1 MGGTTGGPG
10 PATEPTPEP
19 VSAAG
24 SGAGSGAS
32 VAQGAAPDDRAEL
45 MRLRAEV
52 ERLQAQVSQAPG
64 GGAADGA
71 AAGPPRKRHISWRS
85 VVSALLITLGCILAP
100 LAVLAVWTAN
110 QVSNTSRYVANVAPL
125 IRQPAIQNALTDKIT
140 PQITSKLNV
149 QGLTNQ
155 VATELNSRGLPK
167 VATLLH
173 SFSGTIASGVAG
185 FVHSAVAKV
194 VASPAAAR
202 IWTLANQTAHAEIV
216 KALSGQG
223 NGAIKITNGSVTL
236 GLGPFINTV
245 KQNLS
250 AHGLTVVQKL
260 PPINPTFTLFSSK
273 YLVKAQTGYRLIND
287 LKIALPLLA
296 IFLLA
301 IGIYVARQHRRALI
315 GAGLGLAA
323 SMLVLAIAL
332 AIGRAIY
339 LNSVPSATL
348 PADAAAAL
356 FDTFIR
362 FIKDGLR
369 ALLILGLVVA
379 AGGFLM
385 GPSVTAVR
393 VRGALKAGLDW
404 IRARGERAG
413 VSTGPVGT
421 WTYGHRRAL
430 QIGAVVLMVLIFVFW
445 SQPTGLVVLL
455 LAVVLLV
462 LLGVIEL
469 IGRPPVPRP
478 GHS

>member
-1 MGGTTGGPG
+1 LAGTTGGPE
-10 PATEPTPEP
+10 PASEPPRMP
-19 VSAAG
+19 VA
-24 SGAGSGAS
+24 
-32 VAQGAAPDDRAEL
+32 AQGASSADDRAEL
-45 MRLRAEV
+45 VRLRAEV
-52 ERLQAQVSQAPG
+52 ERLRAQVSQAPG
-64 GGAADGA
+64 AGAAGGATAGA
-71 AAGPPRKRHISWRS
+71 GRKRHISWRS
-85 VVSALLITLGCILAP
+85 PVSAVLITLGCILAP

-125 IRQPAIQNALTDKIT
+125 IRQPAIQGALTDKIT

-173 SFSGTIASGVAG
+173 SFSGTIAGGVAG

-202 IWTLANQTAHAEIV
+202 IWTQANQAAHAEIV

-245 KQNLS
+245 KQDLI
-250 AHGLTVVQKL
+250 AHGLTVVQKI

-296 IFLLA
+296 IVLLA
-301 IGIYVARQHRRALI
+301 AGIYIAKRHRRALI

-323 SMLVLAIAL
+323 SMLVLAIGL

-339 LNSVPSATL
+339 LNSVPTATL
-348 PADAAAAL
+348 PSDAAAAL
-356 FDTFIR
+356 FDTLVR

-369 ALLILGLVVA
+369 ALLVLGLLVA
-379 AGGFLM
+379 AGGFFM

-393 VRGALKAGLDW
+393 TRNALKSGLGLV
-404 IRARGERAG
+404 RARGERAG
-413 VSTGPVGT
+413 LSAGPVGS
-421 WTYGHRRAL
+421 WTYGHRKAL
-430 QIGAVVLMVLIFVFW
+430 RIGAVVLMVLIFIFW

-455 LAVVLLV
+455 LAIVLLV
-462 LLGVIEL
+462 LLGLIEL

-478 GHS
+478 AGQA

>member
-1 MGGTTGGPG
+1 LAGTTGGPE
-10 PATEPTPEP
+10 PASEPPRMP
-19 VSAAG
+19 AA
-24 SGAGSGAS
+24 
-32 VAQGAAPDDRAEL
+32 AQGASADDRAEL
-45 MRLRAEV
+45 VRLRAEV
-52 ERLQAQVSQAPG
+52 ERLRAQVSQQPGGDAPG
-64 GGAADGA
+64 GATAGAG
-71 AAGPPRKRHISWRS
+71 RKRHISWRS
-85 VVSALLITLGCILAP
+85 PVSAVLIVVGCILAP

-125 IRQPAIQNALTDKIT
+125 IHQPAIQNALTDKIT

-167 VATLLH
+167 IATLLH
-173 SFSGTIASGVAG
+173 SFSGTIAGGVAG

-202 IWTLANQTAHAEIV
+202 IWTQANQTAHAEVV

-236 GLGPFINTV
+236 GLGPFIDTV
-245 KQNLS
+245 KQDLI

-296 IFLLA
+296 IVLLA
-301 IGIYVARQHRRALI
+301 AGIYIAKRHRRALI

-339 LNSVPSATL
+339 LNSVPNATL
-348 PADAAAAL
+348 PSDAAAAL
-356 FDTFIR
+356 FDTFVR

-369 ALLILGLVVA
+369 TLLVLGLLVA
-379 AGGFLM
+379 AAGFFM

-393 VRGALKAGLDW
+393 TRSALKSGLGLV
-404 IRARGERAG
+404 RARGERAG
-413 VSTGPVGT
+413 LSAGPVGT
-421 WTYGHRRAL
+421 WTYGHRKGLR
-430 QIGAVVLMVLIFVFW
+430 IGAVVLMVLIFIFW

-455 LAVVLLV
+455 LAIVLLV
-462 LLGVIEL
+462 LLGLIEL

-478 GHS
+478 AGHP

>member
-1 MGGTTGGPG
+1 MAGATGGPE
-10 PATEPTPEP
+10 PASEPPRMP
-19 VSAAG
+19 AAG
-24 SGAGSGAS
+24 QGAS
-32 VAQGAAPDDRAEL
+32 SADDRAEL
-45 MRLRAEV
+45 VRLRAEV
-52 ERLQAQVSQAPG
+52 ERLRAQVSQAPG
-64 GGAADGA
+64 GD
-71 AAGPPRKRHISWRS
+71 AAGGATAGGGRKRHISWRS
-85 VVSALLITLGCILAP
+85 PVSAVLIVVGCILAP

-125 IRQPAIQNALTDKIT
+125 IHQPAIQGALTDKIT
-140 PQITSKLNV
+140 PEITSKLNV

-167 VATLLH
+167 IATLLH
-173 SFSGTIASGVAG
+173 SFSGTIAGGVAG

-194 VASPAAAR
+194 VASPAAAK
-202 IWTLANQTAHAEIV
+202 IWTQANQAAHAEVV

-245 KQNLS
+245 KQDLS
-250 AHGLTVVQKL
+250 AHGLTVVQKI

-296 IFLLA
+296 IVLLA
-301 IGIYVARQHRRALI
+301 AGIYIAKRHRRALI

-323 SMLVLAIAL
+323 SMLVLAIGL

-339 LNSVPSATL
+339 LNSVPNATL
-348 PADAAAAL
+348 PSDAAAAL
-356 FDTFIR
+356 FDTLVR

-369 ALLILGLVVA
+369 ALLVLGLLVA
-379 AGGFLM
+379 AGGFFM

-393 VRGALKAGLDW
+393 ARNALKSGLGLV
-404 IRARGERAG
+404 RARGERAG
-413 VSTGPVGT
+413 LSTGPVGI

-430 QIGAVVLMVLIFVFW
+430 RIGAVVLMVLIFIFW

-462 LLGVIEL
+462 LLGLIEL

-478 GHS
+478 AGHM

>member
-1 MGGTTGGPG
+1 MAGTPGGPG

-19 VSAAG
+19 ASAAG
-24 SGAGSGAS
+24 SGASVPPGAS
-32 VAQGAAPDDRAEL
+32 PEDRAEL
-45 MRLRAEV
+45 VRLRAEV
-52 ERLQAQVSQAPG
+52 HQLRAQVSQAPG
-64 GGAADGA
+64 GGAAGGA
-71 AAGPPRKRHISWRS
+71 SAGADRRRHINWRS
-85 VVSALLITLGCILAP
+85 GVSALLIVVGCILGP

-110 QVSNTSRYVANVAPL
+110 QVSSTSRYVANVAPL
-125 IRQPAIQNALTDKIT
+125 IHQPAIQNALTDKIT

-167 VATLLH
+167 IAALLH
-173 SFSGTIASGVAG
+173 SFSGTIAGGVAG

-202 IWTLANQTAHAEIV
+202 IWTVANQTAHAEVV

-236 GLGPFINTV
+236 GLGPFINQV

-250 AHGLTVVQKL
+250 AHGLTLVQKI

-296 IFLLA
+296 LILLA
-301 IGIYVARQHRRALI
+301 VGIYVARQHRRALI

-332 AIGRAIY
+332 AVGRAIY
-339 LNSVPSATL
+339 LNSVPNATL
-348 PADAAAAL
+348 PSEAAAAL
-356 FDTFIR
+356 FDTFVR

-379 AGGFLM
+379 AGGFLL

-393 VRGALKAGLDW
+393 IRSALTTGLGRL
-404 IRARGERAG
+404 RARGEQAG
-413 VSTGPVGT
+413 LSAGPVGA
-421 WTYGHRRAL
+421 WTYGHRRIL
-430 QIGAVVLMVLIFVFW
+430 RISAVVLMVLIFVFW

-455 LAVVLLV
+455 LAIVLLV
-462 LLGVIEL
+462 LLGLIEF

-478 GHS
+478 AGHP

>member
-1 MGGTTGGPG
+1 MADTTGGPG
-10 PATEPTPEP
+10 PATGPTPEP
-19 VSAAG
+19 ASA
-24 SGAGSGAS
+24 AGSGAS
-32 VAQGAAPDDRAEL
+32 VAQGAAPDDRAEV

-52 ERLQAQVSQAPG
+52 ERLRAEVSQAPG
-64 GGAADGA
+64 AADGA
-71 AAGPPRKRHISWRS
+71 SAGAARKRHISWRS
-85 VVSALLITLGCILAP
+85 GVSALLITLGCIFAP

-149 QGLTNQ
+149 QGLANQ

-202 IWTLANQTAHAEIV
+202 IWTQANQTAHAEIV

-223 NGAIKITNGSVTL
+223 NGAIKVTNGSVTL

-273 YLVKAQTGYRLIND
+273 YLVQAQTGYRLIND

-296 IFLLA
+296 ILLLA
-301 IGIYVARQHRRALI
+301 IGIYVARRHRRALI

-339 LNSVPSATL
+339 LNSVPNATL
-348 PADAAAAL
+348 PSDAAAAL
-356 FDTFIR
+356 FDTFVR

-393 VRGALKAGLDW
+393 VRSALKTGLDW
-404 IRARGERAG
+404 VRARGERAG

-455 LAVVLLV
+455 LAVMLLV
-462 LLGVIEL
+462 LLGLIEL

>member
-1 MGGTTGGPG
+1 MAGTTGGPG
-10 PATEPTPEP
+10 PATEPTPKP
-19 VSAAG
+19 ASA
-24 SGAGSGAS
+24 AGSGAS
-32 VAQGAAPDDRAEL
+32 VAQGASPDDRAEL
-45 MRLRAEV
+45 VRLRAEV
-52 ERLQAQVSQAPG
+52 ERLRAQVSQAPG
-64 GGAADGA
+64 AADGA
-71 AAGPPRKRHISWRS
+71 SAGAGRKRHVSWRS
-85 VVSALLITLGCILAP
+85 GVSALLITLGCILAP

-140 PQITSKLNV
+140 PQITGKLNV
-149 QGLTNQ
+149 QGLANQ

-202 IWTLANQTAHAEIV
+202 IWVQANQSAHAEVV

-223 NGAIKITNGSVTL
+223 NGAVKIVNGSVTL
-236 GLGPFINTV
+236 GLGPFIDTV
-245 KQNLS
+245 KQDLS
-250 AHGLTVVQKL
+250 ARGLTVVQKL

-296 IFLLA
+296 IALLA

-339 LNSVPSATL
+339 LNSVPNATL
-348 PADAAAAL
+348 PSDAAAAL
-356 FDTFIR
+356 FDTFVR
-362 FIKDGLR
+362 FIKNGLR
-369 ALLILGLVVA
+369 ALLVLGLLVA
-379 AGGFLM
+379 AGGFLT

-404 IRARGERAG
+404 VRARGERAG
-413 VSTGPVGT
+413 LSTGPVGT
-421 WTYGHRRAL
+421 WTHGHRRAL

-455 LAVVLLV
+455 LAIVLLV
-462 LLGVIEL
+462 LLGLIEL
-469 IGRPPVPRP
+469 IGRPAVPRP
-478 GHS
+478 AGHS